1 MSTKPGTFQKGQVGN
16 PRGRPKLYAEVQ
28 ELIRSLTTDNIA
40 RIVRLADESD
50 DENIR
55 LKASTWLHE
64 QGWGKAPQSVQLT
77 GAEGVPLVI
86 QWKQTP

>member
-1 MSTKPGTFQKGQVGN
+1 MAFVKGHTGN
-16 PRGRPKLYAEVQ
+16 PKGRPKVYAEVQ
-28 ELIRSLTTDNIA
+28 ELIRSKTVENIE
-40 RIVRLADESD
+40 RIVKLANESE